1 MTAIKASCWK
11 CGRVQEEILLPLSRI
26 EECQH
31 CTTDLHVCR
40 MCRFYD
46 TSVNNAC
53 REPIADFVSDKTRAN
68 FCGYLELR
76 ADAREGSGSA
86 DAVDTTDELNSLF
99 GLDDTSTD
107 TIASVNDLFGK
118 DDFS

>member
-11 CGRVQEEILLPLSRI
+11 CGGVQDEILLPLSRT

-31 CTTDLHVCR
+31 CSTDLHVCR

-53 REPIADFVSDKTRAN
+53 REPVADFVSDKTRVN

-76 ADAREGSGSA
+76 ADVGEGSGGA
-86 DAVDTTDELNSLF
+86 DVVATTDELNSLF
-99 GLDDTSTD
+99 GLDDTATD
-107 TIASVNDLFGK
+107 TSASVDDLFGK
-118 DDFS
+118 DDSS

>member
-1 MTAIKASCWK
+1 MTTIKASCWK
-11 CGRVQEEILLPLSRI
+11 CGGVQDEILLPLSRT

-31 CTTDLHVCR
+31 CSTDLHVCR

-53 REPIADFVSDKTRAN
+53 REPVAYFVSDKTRAN

-76 ADAREGSGSA
+76 ANAGEGTGSA
-86 DAVDTTDELNSLF
+86 GPASATDELNSLF
-99 GLDDTSTD
+99 GLDGAATD
-107 TIASVNDLFGK
+107 APASLDDLFGK
-118 DDFS
+118 DDSA